1 MCAANQIQCLFA
13 AIAAADLVQVHQLL
27 DHGITPNC
35 QNPAGQS
42 ALVAA
47 SIVGDEGIVAVLL
60 LAGAEV
66 NAVSVQTHS
75 PEPTH
80 YTTALSADATPAA
93 LMTDPEA
100 QAFYAGL
107 TEFFQA
113 FETEAAHLNDL
124 ATALAPTG
132 TTALLAAIAHGHLE
146 VINLLLAAGA
156 TVNPTDWDAA
166 VPLVQAVATGNLE
179 MVQVLLTAGANPN
192 QIDFTCETSPLGLAI
207 AHQRLDLVQ
216 LLLKSGADPAIGNL
230 CDSALGLAAAS
241 GQVEIAKL
249 LLEHGVDWNESSGEE
264 NYTAL
269 MAASLGGHLEMV
281 KLLIATG
288 ADVNAWSQGE
298 TPLLYAAQA
307 GHQDVYDFLYPL
319 VEEDIRRYT
328 DRELQKGIQQRQRE
342 QCPDVEEFIY
352 AAMMGNLKD
361 VEAAIAH
368 GIEVNAIGA
377 NGQTALMYA
386 VNSGHIPMIRA
397 LLAAG
402 ADPTL
407 QTTAGKTA
415 LMLAANNQ
423 EIARLLQQA

>member
-1 MCAANQIQCLFA
+1 
-13 AIAAADLVQVHQLL
+13 
-27 DHGITPNC
+27 
-35 QNPAGQS
+35 
-42 ALVAA
+42 
-47 SIVGDEGIVAVLL
+47 
-60 LAGAEV
+60 
-66 NAVSVQTHS
+66 
-75 PEPTH
+75 
-80 YTTALSADATPAA
+80 
-93 LMTDPEA
+93 
-100 QAFYAGL
+100 
-107 TEFFQA
+107 
-113 FETEAAHLNDL
+113 
-124 ATALAPTG
+124 
-132 TTALLAAIAHGHLE
+132 
-146 VINLLLAAGA
+146 
-156 TVNPTDWDAA
+156 
-166 VPLVQAVATGNLE
+166 
-179 MVQVLLTAGANPN
+179 
-192 QIDFTCETSPLGLAI
+192 
-207 AHQRLDLVQ
+207 VQ